1 MDGGSQSGVVMRRLG
16 QLAAAG
22 QNNADNC
29 AETGPGLDTGH
40 WCLSYEETVFTQS
53 SVQCPVYCPPVSA
66 LFSPGGHKMSQLSPA
81 QDTHTYPA
89 NCSAVC
95 DLTIVKRFHKIRR
108 GLDR

>member
-1 MDGGSQSGVVMRRLG
+1 MDGGSQSGVVMRSPS
-16 QLAAAG
+16 QIAAAG

-40 WCLSYEETVFTQS
+40 WNTSYEETVFTQS

-89 NCSAVC
+89 NYSAVLYC
-95 DLTIVKRFHKIRR
+95 TVLYCTGHKS
-108 GLDR
+108 

>member
-1 MDGGSQSGVVMRRLG
+1 MDGGSQSGVVMRSPS

-40 WCLSYEETVFTQS
+40 WSLSYEETVFTQS
-53 SVQCPVYCPPVSA
+53 SVQCPPVSA

-89 NCSAVC
+89 N
-95 DLTIVKRFHKIRR
+95 
-108 GLDR
+108 